1 MLKIQKPAPVKFI
14 CGFIYTTE
22 KIYQNT
28 KIILEKKFGKIDFES
43 ERSDFDSTDYY
54 YPEMGKPLF
63 RHFISFKKLRRPEQ
77 FIAIKLYCI
86 RLEKKFALDSRRR
99 INIDPG
105 YLNEAKLVLTTTKDF
120 FHRLHLG
127 KGIYAE
133 VTLRYHKNS
142 FSEFSTTFPDY
153 RTSKYKE
160 IFLNIRKIYRR
171 QTRKSSDNYSDFQWF
186 RKV

>member
-1 MLKIQKPAPVKFI
+1 MLKVQLPAPVKFI

-22 KIYQNT
+22 KIYQDT
-28 KIILEKKFGKIDFES
+28 KIILEKKFGEIDFES
-43 ERSDFDSTDYY
+43 EKIDFNSTGYY
-54 YPEMGKPLF
+54 YPEMGKPLS

-77 FIAIKLYCI
+77 VIAIKLYCI
-86 RLEKKFALDSRRR
+86 RLEKKFALNSRRK

-120 FHRLHLG
+120 SHRLHLD
-127 KGIYAE
+127 KGVYAE
-133 VTLRYHKNS
+133 VTLRYLNNS

-153 RTSKYKE
+153 RTSRYKE

-171 QTRKSSDNYSDFQWF
+171 QIK
-186 RKV
+186 K